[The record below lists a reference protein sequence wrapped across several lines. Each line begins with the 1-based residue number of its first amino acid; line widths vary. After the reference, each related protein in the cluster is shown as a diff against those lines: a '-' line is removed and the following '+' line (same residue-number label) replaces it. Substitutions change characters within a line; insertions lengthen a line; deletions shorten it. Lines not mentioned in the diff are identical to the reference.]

1 MISTNL
7 SLKEATRSNTARR
20 LGIDNTP
27 DGYTIGNMELVANK
41 IFQPLRE
48 WVGGPIRVNSFYRC
62 EELNRAIGGSSRSQ
76 HCQGRAID
84 LDDIHGH
91 ATNAEMFKYIKDNLN
106 FDQLIWEFGDEEN
119 PDWIH
124 VSYVSE
130 DQNRNRCLKAYK
142 LNGKTKYEL
151 I

>member
-1 MISTNL
+1 MISKNL

-27 DGYTIGNMELVANK
+27 NEEQLSNMKVIAEKV
-41 IFQPLRE
+41 FQPLRE
-48 WVGGPIRVNSFYRC
+48 WVGGPIRVNSFFRNV
-62 EELNRAIGGSSRSQ
+62 ETNKAIGGSPKSQ
-76 HCQGRAID
+76 HCKGQALD
-84 LDDIHGH
+84 LDDVHGH
-91 ATNAEMFKYIKDNLN
+91 KTNAEMFNYIKDNMD
-106 FDQLIWEFGDEEN
+106 FDQLIWEFGDEDN

-142 LNGKTKYEL
+142 FNRKTKYEL